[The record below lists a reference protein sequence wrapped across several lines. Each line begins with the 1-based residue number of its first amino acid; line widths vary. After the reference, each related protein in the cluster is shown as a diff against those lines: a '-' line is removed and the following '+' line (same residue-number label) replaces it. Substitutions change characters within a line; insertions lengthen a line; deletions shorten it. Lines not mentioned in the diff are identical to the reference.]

1 MKNTIGYLIL
11 SAILLFFTCHIFP
24 RLTETKQGMENLRGI
39 ERGRVWRRPV
49 KIKELETKNKVIG
62 TLREIDLV
70 I

>member
-1 MKNTIGYLIL
+1 MSPISKTDGNKARDGKLSSMDDGMK
-11 SAILLFFTCHIFP
+11 
-24 RLTETKQGMENLRGI
+24 NLRGI

-49 KIKELETKNKVIG
+49 KIKELETKNRVVG